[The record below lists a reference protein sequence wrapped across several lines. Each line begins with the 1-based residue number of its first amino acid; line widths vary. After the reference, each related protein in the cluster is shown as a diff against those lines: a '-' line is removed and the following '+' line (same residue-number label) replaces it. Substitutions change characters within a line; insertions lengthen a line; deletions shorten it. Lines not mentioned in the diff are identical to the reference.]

1 MERKIGEI
9 FECDG
14 KKLQVIEDPF
24 DTCDERCFFYKGKN
38 CGELLD
44 IRGKCISH
52 EREDKCHVLFIEL
65 KDIVEEN
72 KQSILSEAEEIVN
85 GIRHSDYGDPAES
98 FERIAKTAS
107 MIAGRDLSPN
117 ECCAVLMAVKL
128 VRESF
133 AHKRDNLIDLCGY
146 AYIMNE
152 IKESNKKG
160 EQDEKD

>member
-1 MERKIGEI
+1 MERQIGEI

-24 DTCDERCFFYKGKN
+24 NICNGCYYINETECEDR
-38 CGELLD
+38 LD
-44 IRGKCISH
+44 IRGFCSYIK
-52 EREDKCHVLFIEL
+52 RKDKHCVTFKEV
-65 KDIVEEN
+65 KDMDEEN
-72 KQSILSEAEEIVN
+72 NKSILSEAEEIVN
-85 GIRHSDYGDPAES
+85 GIRHSDYGDPVES
-98 FERIAKTAS
+98 FERIANTAS

>member
-1 MERKIGEI
+1 MERKEGEI
-9 FECDG
+9 FQYKG
-14 KKLQVIEDPF
+14 VKLLVSADPF
-24 DTCDERCFFYKGKN
+24 DSCTGCYFNKRTCRNVLK
-38 CGELLD
+38 
-44 IRGKCISH
+44 IRGECSYKK
-52 EREDKCHVLFIEL
+52 RKDKCSVTFEKIGY
-65 KDIVEEN
+65 VSEEN
-72 KQSILSEAEEIVN
+72 DKSILSEAEEIVN
-85 GIRHSDYGDPAES
+85 GSRQSDYGDPVES

>member
-1 MERKIGEI
+1 MERKEGE
-9 FECDG
+9 
-14 KKLQVIEDPF
+14 K
-24 DTCDERCFFYKGKN
+24 
-38 CGELLD
+38 
-44 IRGKCISH
+44 
-52 EREDKCHVLFIEL
+52 
-65 KDIVEEN
+65 
-72 KQSILSEAEEIVN
+72 SILSEAEEIVN
-85 GIRHSDYGDPAES
+85 SIRHSDYGDPVES